1 MSEPT
6 VNPGARP
13 AGVHTEAEAA
23 SHVLQMFDTIAPTY
37 DRANHLLSLGLDR
50 FWWRRAA
57 RTLRSSLANPQARV
71 LDLCCGT
78 GDLTTALLRH
88 RPEGAVPLTGGDFSP
103 GMLARAR
110 RKYPNRAARFVEMD
124 AMAIPFP
131 DQSLDL
137 VTFAFGFR
145 NLRNYAAGLDEVF
158 RVLAP
163 SGEIAILEC
172 NQPMGL
178 TGVLYSLYFKRV
190 LPLLGGLISG
200 APAAYRY
207 LPASV
212 ERFPRPPRML
222 ELLRQAGFVA
232 PRWTGYTFRTAG
244 LYRAAKPASSSSEAL
259 HGV

>member
-1 MSEPT
+1 MSKPN

-23 SHVLQMFDTIAPTY
+23 SNVLNMFDTIAPTY
-37 DRANHLLSLGLDR
+37 DRANHLLSFGLDR
-50 FWWRRAA
+50 LWWRRTA
-57 RTLRSSLANPQARV
+57 RSLRPILANPQNRI

-78 GDLTTALLRH
+78 GDLTMALLRH
-88 RPEGAVPLTGGDFSP
+88 RPGGALPITGGDFSP
-103 GMLARAR
+103 EMLARAR
-110 RKYPNRAARFVEMD
+110 RKYSDSDALFLEMD
-124 AMAIPFP
+124 AMALPFP
-131 DQSLDL
+131 EGSLDL

-145 NLRNYAAGLDEVF
+145 NLRNYVAGLAEAF

-172 NQPMGL
+172 NQPGGL
-178 TGVLYSLYFKRV
+178 VGSLYSLYFKRV

-200 APAAYRY
+200 SPAAYRY

-212 ERFPRPPRML
+212 ERFPQPPRML
-222 ELLRQAGFVA
+222 ELLRGAGFVN

-244 LYRAAKPASSSSEAL
+244 LYRASKPVS
-259 HGV
+259 GQ